1 MLQPFQRKPMFYFGT
16 RKGTCTFYEASEVS
30 PDTLPHSRGSL
41 SFPPQVKKSPVF
53 PSLIRD
59 VGRLPCFAWKG
70 MQMSPLHPKGIR
82 FAEK

>member
-53 PSLIRD
+53 PSSSRD
-59 VGRLPCFAWKG
+59 EDRLPWFAWKE
-70 MQMSPLHPKGIR
+70 MPKSPSHLDWR
-82 FAEK
+82 LVST